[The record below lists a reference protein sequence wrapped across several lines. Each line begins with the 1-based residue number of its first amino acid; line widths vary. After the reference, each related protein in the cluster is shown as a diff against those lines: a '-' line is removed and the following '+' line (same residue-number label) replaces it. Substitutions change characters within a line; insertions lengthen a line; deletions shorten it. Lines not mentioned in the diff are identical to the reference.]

1 MALRIKVLAKVKVRQ
16 SCTVPGIKVCV
27 RVDIWLYTS
36 LCQYLPEVSGL
47 GSYPG
52 CFVLRERVPGT
63 HLIGHWVGP

>member
-16 SCTVPGIKVCV
+16 SCTVPGMKVCV